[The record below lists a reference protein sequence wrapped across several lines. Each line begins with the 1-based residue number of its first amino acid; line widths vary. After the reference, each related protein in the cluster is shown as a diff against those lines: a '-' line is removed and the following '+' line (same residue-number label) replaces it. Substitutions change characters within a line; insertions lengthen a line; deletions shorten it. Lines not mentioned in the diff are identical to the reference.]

1 VKAGIKKTWTPLGAT
16 VIWGEAGQYLNM
28 FSGMCG
34 NPGAVTN
41 NATFCKTSIPS
52 NTFNSNGT
60 NVNQPVFV
68 TGSEV
73 NRWGVGVVQEID
85 SAAMHLWANWQHLE
99 LNLDAVQTEEGHFGK
114 KASASF
120 QDLDMFMVGG
130 VIFF

>member
-1 VKAGIKKTWTPLGAT
+1 MTQT
-16 VIWGEAGQYLNM
+16 VL
-28 FSGMCG
+28 
-34 NPGAVTN
+34 
-41 NATFCKTSIPS
+41 
-52 NTFNSNGT
+52 
-60 NVNQPVFV
+60 V

-99 LNLDAVQTEEGHFGK
+99 VNLDALDFAASFNNGQNT
-114 KASASF
+114 KAKASF